1 MCIVKKNDYVYRR
14 QSGGVFLFITTQL
27 AKGVSLHIRQT
38 SQFKTVNFSIKW
50 RAPLSPEA
58 AAERTV
64 LSNVLQH
71 SNEKFNTATA
81 YRSYLDDLYGTVLYF
96 DTSKRGQEHT
106 VLLNVETVNDQFL
119 NESNVL
125 QEVLNLLHTAIFKPN
140 LENGAFIPSIVE
152 REKAIVLD
160 RIKSV
165 FDDKSRYAQHRLLQ
179 ILRPNSAA
187 STSANGNEEDVQ
199 AITVESL
206 MNAYKSMIANDLI
219 DIYVVGD
226 IDLQVMEQKLK
237 EVLPFEDRQTV
248 NTGANRVKKPE
259 KIEAY
264 TKEQLDMKQGKLH
277 IGYEIPVYFG
287 DDNFPHVQIFNGI
300 FGGYAHSK
308 LFMNVRERESLAY
321 YASSSYASHY
331 GLLFV
336 VSGIEP
342 AKEQKAIEVIDE
354 QLQAMRD
361 GDITDLEMAQ
371 TKAMLTNQM
380 KEALD
385 SARGQIEI
393 FDQYKD
399 LPEAFA
405 FEMWAAKWQAVTK
418 EDVQQI
424 ARLVEKQA
432 VYFLCGKEDK

>member
-1 MCIVKKNDYVYRR
+1 R
-14 QSGGVFLFITTQL
+14 G
-27 AKGVSLHIRQT
+27 
-38 SQFKTVNFSIKW
+38 
-50 RAPLSPEA
+50 
-58 AAERTV
+58 
-64 LSNVLQH
+64 
-71 SNEKFNTATA
+71 
-81 YRSYLDDLYGTVLYF
+81 YLDDLYGTLLYF
-96 DTSKRGQEHT
+96 DTSKRGNEHT
-106 VLLNVETVNDQFL
+106 LLLNVETVNDQYL
-119 NESNVL
+119 KDSNVL
-125 QEVLNLLHTAIFKPN
+125 QEALSLLHTAIFNPN
-140 LENGAFIPSIVE
+140 FENDTFIPSIVD

-160 RIKSV
+160 RINSV
-165 FDDKSRYAQHRLLQ
+165 FDDKSRYAQQQLLK

-187 STSANGNEEDVQ
+187 STSANGNAEDVQ
-199 AITVESL
+199 SITPEIL
-206 MNAYKSMIANDLI
+206 TKAYHSMLENDLI

-226 IDLQVMEQKLK
+226 IDPQEIDAQLREA
-237 EVLPFEDRQTV
+237 LPFKDRPIGNNKT
-248 NTGANRVKKPE
+248 KPE
-259 KIEAY
+259 KAPEKIKEY
-264 TKEQLDMKQGKLH
+264 TNEQQDMKQGKLH
-277 IGYEIPVYFG
+277 IGYDIPVFFG
-287 DDNFPHVQIFNGI
+287 DEAFPHAQIFNGI

-342 AKEQKAIEVIDE
+342 SNEQKAIEVIDE
-354 QLQAMRD
+354 QLTAMQN
-361 GDITDLEMAQ
+361 GDISDLELAQ

-405 FEMWAAKWQAVTK
+405 FETWAMKWQAVTK
-418 EDVQQI
+418 EDVQKV
-424 ARLVEKQA
+424 ANLVNKQA